1 MLMID
6 CMKTRQTKMRKIQS
20 GARARG
26 RKKLNK
32 TTSKC
37 DLKPI
42 EMRTLRASWIAVGL
56 RWRRE
61 LHDTLLKVVK
71 SQPGKSTHT
80 HTHTHM
86 HARVRGV
93 SVRGSILF
101 GESASMYAH

>member
-6 CMKTRQTKMRKIQS
+6 CMKTRQTKMRKIQP

-37 DLKPI
+37 DLNPI

-80 HTHTHM
+80 HAHTH
-86 HARVRGV
+86 ARTCAR
-93 SVRGSILF
+93 SERAREHFIW
-101 GESASMYAH
+101 